1 MKQNLLYTGLVMLF
15 FACLPTLQSQPI
27 VANHQCIHR
36 NDIPVAW
43 IEAAKTDLRIWYG
56 HTSHGSQITT
66 GMNNL
71 HGHVGDLFAYNYT
84 GASGQLS
91 YQEVSGDLG
100 GNGSLGWEVQTRQ
113 QLNNPANDRNVV
125 MWSWCGGVSD
135 NTVLGINIYLNAM
148 NQLEL
153 DFPNVQFVYMTG
165 HRDIWADANLKARN
179 QQIRD
184 YCVANNKILFDFAD
198 IESYDPSGTYY
209 EFAND
214 DCGYYQ
220 GAGWGY
226 LGNWATEFCGEN
238 PGSEYC
244 WDCYCAHSEA
254 ANCNMKGVAF
264 WWMLAKMAGWNNAQ
278 SLNIP
283 AGWSGISSS
292 FIPQN
297 ANIEDMFAP
306 IMDQLVI
313 LYNNTGVFWPEHNIN
328 TLGNWDYTSGYLIKL
343 NADANL
349 TMEGADIPNKTI
361 VLNQGWNLTPV
372 LCVEGMLCSEILLQ
386 LGDDLIIIS
395 ETAGTNVFWPEQ
407 NVQTLTALQPGKAY
421 FIKTSA
427 TTMLTF
433 P

>member
-1 MKQNLLYTGLVMLF
+1 MKTNLLRTSLVMLF

-36 NDIPVAW
+36 NDIPFAW

-71 HGHVGDLFAYNYT
+71 HGYVGDLFGYNAA
-84 GASGQLS
+84 GSSGFLS
-91 YQEVSGDLG
+91 YQEVYGDLG
-100 GNGSLGWEVQTRQ
+100 GTGDLGWEVMTRE
-113 QLNNPANDRNVV
+113 QLNDPANDRNVV
-125 MWSWCGGVSD
+125 MWSWCGGVSG
-135 NTVLGINIYLNAM
+135 NTVQGINIYLNAM

-153 DFPNVQFVYMTG
+153 DFPDVQFVYMTG

-184 YCVANNKILFDFAD
+184 YCIANNKILFDFAD

-254 ANCNMKGVAF
+254 ANCNMKGVAA
-264 WWMLAKMAGWNNAQ
+264 WWMYAKMAGWNNVQ

-297 ANIEDMFAP
+297 SNIEDMFAP

-313 LYNNTGVFWPEHNIN
+313 LHNNTGVFWPEHNIN
-328 TLGNWDYTSGYLIKL
+328 TLGNWDYSSGYLIKL
-343 NADANL
+343 NANANL

-361 VLNQGWNLTPV
+361 ILKQGWNLTPV
-372 LCVEGMLCSEILLQ
+372 LCADGMLCTEILLQ

-427 TTMLTF
+427 ATTLTF

>member
-15 FACLPTLQSQPI
+15 FSTFSMLQAQPI
-27 VANHQCIHR
+27 VANHDHILR
-36 NDIPVAW
+36 TDIPIAW
-43 IEAAKTDLRIWYG
+43 IEAAKSNLRIWYG

-71 HGHVGDLFAYNYT
+71 HGHVGDLFAYN
-84 GASGQLS
+84 ASGAYGQLA
-91 YQEVSGDLG
+91 YQEESGDLG
-100 GNGSLGWEVQTRQ
+100 HNGDLGWEWATRQ
-113 QLNNPANDRNVV
+113 QLNNPSNDRNVV
-125 MWSWCGGVSD
+125 MWSWCGGVSG
-135 NTVLGINIYLNAM
+135 NTVAGINIYLNAM

-165 HRDIWADANLKARN
+165 HRDIGADANLKARN
-179 QQIRD
+179 QQKRD

-198 IESYDPSGTYY
+198 IESYDPNGTYY

-214 DCGYYQ
+214 NCNFYD
-220 GAGWGY
+220 ANLNL
-226 LGNWATEFCGEN
+226 LGNWASEYCSQY

-254 ANCNMKGVAF
+254 ANCNMKGVAA
-264 WWMLAKMAGWNNAQ
+264 WWMYAKMAGWNDVQ
-278 SLNIP
+278 TISIP
-283 AGWSGISSS
+283 EGWSGISSS

-297 ANIEDMFAP
+297 SNIEDMFAP

-313 LYNNTGVFWPEHNIN
+313 LHNNIGVFWPEHNIN
-328 TLGNWDYTSGYLIKL
+328 TLGNWDYTSGYVIKL
-343 NADANL
+343 NAEANL

-361 VLNQGWNLTPV
+361 ALHQGWNLAPV
-372 LCVEGMLCSEILLQ
+372 LCADGMMCSDILLQ
-386 LGDDLIIIS
+386 LGDDLIIIT
-395 ETAGTNVFWPEQ
+395 ETAGTNVFWREQ

-427 TTMLTF
+427 ATTLTF